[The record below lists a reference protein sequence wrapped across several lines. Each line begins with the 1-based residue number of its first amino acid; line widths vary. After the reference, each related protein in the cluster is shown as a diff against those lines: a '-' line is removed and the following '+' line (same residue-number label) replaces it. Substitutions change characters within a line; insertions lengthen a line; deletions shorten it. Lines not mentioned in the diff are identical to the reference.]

1 MMTLVAA
8 VLVSL
13 AALLVAGG
21 EACNNVPS
29 MTSYDACLKLSNTT
43 EVTERWHALCREM
56 LLNAPA
62 TAELTV
68 YALIATR
75 LAKQRYRNAVA
86 EMDQMLGAG
95 NLPAGEKAAVDHCKA
110 KYGEAGRLMAGVA
123 DQLFACDF
131 SRVRQEYI
139 DAQVAV
145 GSCQDGLWAYRGL
158 PVVDMVTADYD
169 LTMVSYLL
177 GALIV
182 GR

>member
-1 MMTLVAA
+1 MTLVAA
-8 VLVSL
+8 VLVSF

-43 EVTERWHALCREM
+43 ERWHALCRET

-68 YALIATR
+68 YALVATR
-75 LAKQRYRNAVA
+75 LARQRYRNAVA
-86 EMDQMLGAG
+86 EMDQMLGTG
-95 NLPAGEKAAVDHCKA
+95 KLPAGEKAAVDHCKA

-123 DQLFACDF
+123 DQLFARDF

-158 PVVDMVTADYD
+158 PVVAMVTADYD

>member
-1 MMTLVAA
+1 MNMVAA
-8 VLVSL
+8 AVVVVSL
-13 AALLVAGG
+13 AALLAAG

-29 MTSYDACLKLSNTT
+29 MTSYDACLTLSNK
-43 EVTERWHALCREM
+43 TERWHALCRET
-56 LLNAPA
+56 LQNAPA

-68 YALIATR
+68 YALVAAR
-75 LAKQRYRNAVA
+75 LARQRYRNSVA
-86 EMDQMLGAG
+86 EMDQMLGTG
-95 NLPAGEKAAVDHCKA
+95 KLPADEKAAVDHCKA
-110 KYGEAGRLMAGVA
+110 KYGEAGPLMAGVA

-145 GSCQDGLWAYRGL
+145 GSCQDGLWAYRGS
-158 PVVDMVTADYD
+158 PVVAMVTADYD